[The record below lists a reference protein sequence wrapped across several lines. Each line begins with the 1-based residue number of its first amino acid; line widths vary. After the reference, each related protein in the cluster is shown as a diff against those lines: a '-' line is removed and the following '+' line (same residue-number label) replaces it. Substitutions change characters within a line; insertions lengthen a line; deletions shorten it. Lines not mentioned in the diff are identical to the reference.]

1 MAEQKPPPQF
11 PSDLGRRAANLPGA
25 SRPEGLP
32 GTSEG
37 RRLIVGR
44 EICLAGEITA
54 CDTLVVEGQVEAT
67 LQESHRIEIAETGFF
82 KGTVDIAVAEIKGR
96 FEGELTARERLIIR
110 KTGRVSGKVEY
121 AEVEIERG
129 GELHGTVKVI
139 PAPESENSD
148 RPGGDDDSKITR

>member
-11 PSDLGRRAANLPGA
+11 PSDLGRRAANIPGPT
-25 SRPEGLP
+25 RPEGLP
-32 GTSEG
+32 STSEG

-82 KGTVDIAVAEIKGR
+82 KGTVDIAVADIKASTS
-96 FEGELTARERLIIR
+96 L
-110 KTGRVSGKVEY
+110 SG
-121 AEVEIERG
+121 ALNR
-129 GELHGTVKVI
+129 
-139 PAPESENSD
+139 S
-148 RPGGDDDSKITR
+148 